1 MSASN
6 DTQRYR
12 PGNYPNDPQLAL
24 DMKTAYDQIYT
35 LNEQAVLG
43 TSISDQPAL
52 VSGTTTVTGSQ
63 NGIAT
68 GLASVTNVI
77 PAIDSGSAGGST
89 DIVSARP
96 NPTQVGRIDIFVW
109 QSDGVT
115 PSATART
122 IRWFAVGKRASS
134 ATSV

>member
-1 MSASN
+1 
-6 DTQRYR
+6 
-12 PGNYPNDPQLAL
+12 
-24 DMKTAYDQIYT
+24 MKTIYDQVYT
-35 LNEQAVLG
+35 LNDQAVVG
-43 TSISDQPAL
+43 TGISDQPAL
-52 VSGTTTVTGSQ
+52 ASGVTKVTGST

-77 PAIDSGSAGGST
+77 PAIDSGDAGGST

-96 NPTQVGRIDIFVW
+96 NPVQVGRIDIFVW

-115 PSATART
+115 PSPTERT
-122 IRWFAVGKRASS
+122 IRWFATGKRASS

>member
-12 PGNYPNDPQLAL
+12 PGNYPDDPQLAL
-24 DMKTAYDQIYT
+24 DMKTIYDQVYT
-35 LNEQAVLG
+35 LNDQAVLG
-43 TSISDQPAL
+43 TSISAQPAL
-52 VSGTTTVTGSQ
+52 VTGVTTVTGSQ

-68 GLASVTNVI
+68 GLASVTNVV
-77 PAIDSGSAGGST
+77 PSIDSGAAGGST

-96 NPTQVGRIDIFVW
+96 NPAQPSKIDIFVW

-115 PSATART
+115 PSATPRT

>member
-12 PGNYPNDPQLAL
+12 PGNYPDDPQLAL
-24 DMKTAYDQIYT
+24 DMKTIYDQVYT
-35 LNEQAVLG
+35 LNDQALLG
-43 TSISDQPAL
+43 TGVPNQASLA
-52 VSGTTTVTGSQ
+52 SGTTLVTGSK

-68 GLASVTNVI
+68 GLATVTNVV
-77 PAIDSGSAGGST
+77 PSIDSGAAGGST

-96 NPTQVGRIDIFVW
+96 NPAQPSKIDIFVW

-115 PSATART
+115 PSATPRT
-122 IRWFAVGKRASS
+122 VRWFAVGGRASS